1 MHYFIWFFQ
10 GGQIFLCL
18 QFGKAG
24 NQEFDGVRQNNQT
37 YFGSPKYVSDIETSL
52 ETDKG
57 QILLFLCDRWG
68 NRVLKRL
75 AQSHTVK
82 VKFAQSCPT
91 LCNPMDCIVPGILQA
106 RILEWV
112 AFSFSRGFSQPRDW
126 PRSSALQADSLPAE
140 PQGKPENTGVGSLS
154 LLQQIFPTQ
163 ELNRGLLHC
172 RWILYQL
179 RYEGSHTGQLS
190 K

>member
-24 NQEFDGVRQNNQT
+24 NQEFDDVRQNNQT

-57 QILLFLCDRWG
+57 HILLFLCDRWG
-68 NRVLKRL
+68 NRVLKSL

-82 VKFAQSCPT
+82 VKFSQSCPT
-91 LCNPMDCIVPGILQA
+91 LCNLMDCIVPGILQA

-112 AFSFSRGFSQPRDW
+112 AFSFSRGSSQPRN
-126 PRSSALQADSLPAE
+126 R
-140 PQGKPENTGVGSLS
+140 TGVSCIAGGFFTNWGWPGIKPVPPAVEAQSLN
-154 LLQQIFPTQ
+154 PWTTR
-163 ELNRGLLHC
+163 EGL
-172 RWILYQL
+172 REDFSVEILGFL
-179 RYEGSHTGQLS
+179 
-190 K
+190 

>member
-1 MHYFIWFFQ
+1 MFSSFWIPE
-10 GGQIFLCL
+10 IICL
-18 QFGKAG
+18 PFC
-24 NQEFDGVRQNNQT
+24 VRQNNQT

-82 VKFAQSCPT
+82 VKFAQSCLT

-112 AFSFSRGFSQPRDW
+112 AFSFSRGSSQPRDW
-126 PRSSALQADSLPAE
+126 PRSSTLQADSLPAE
-140 PQGKPENTGVGSLS
+140 PQGKPENTGVVSLS
-154 LLQQIFPTQ
+154 LLQRSSQPRNQTRVSCIAGRFFAAM
-163 ELNRGLLHC
+163 NM
-172 RWILYQL
+172 
-179 RYEGSHTGQLS
+179 
-190 K
+190 